1 MNQNF
6 QIEIENA
13 LEALK
18 NGQTII
24 YPTDTIW
31 GIGCDAT
38 NPIAVEKVFK
48 IKQRADSKSLIILI
62 DDEKKLHDY
71 VNTIPE
77 MAWEL
82 IDISTSPLTIIYEKA
97 MKLAPNLIPADG
109 SIAIR
114 ITKDPFCRELIK
126 KFKKPITSTSAN
138 ISGEKS
144 PSNYS
149 EIDESFLKQA
159 DYVVNLRRN
168 EKGNAKAS
176 SIIKIFE
183 NGQFELIRK

>member
-1 MNQNF
+1 MALSYQNEIDKA
-6 QIEIENA
+6 IEVLN
-13 LEALK
+13 
-18 NGQTII
+18 NGGTII

-38 NPIAVEKVFK
+38 NPKAVEKIYN
-48 IKQRADSKSLIILI
+48 IKQRTDSKSLIILI
-62 DDEKKLHDY
+62 DEEKKLHDY